1 MMTSFATL
9 VVLLSAVQTPSA
21 DSVWHESHVLQDVT
35 ADGVAD
41 SLALRFVGRDIDAL
55 TVSFEIWSGGGR
67 LHSEAWSSRGYF
79 HYPPRGGLRAW
90 TLDAKRDK
98 LSQEWSEFF
107 NESAFASASS
117 IPDRP
122 EGSEPKGPREVI
134 SFYLAYDAVLDSL
147 LAQGQDSV
155 LARPAARSAGW
166 AASSDDPRVRD
177 IWAAILRSD
186 PVTFRFH
193 SGGETTSRLSWSP
206 SERRFR
212 RVYSC
217 C

>member
-1 MMTSFATL
+1 MMTSFAAL
-9 VVLLSAVQTPSA
+9 MVLLAPVQTPSA

-67 LHSEAWSSRGYF
+67 LHSEAWLSFRYF
-79 HYPPRGGLRAW
+79 RYPPRNELRTW

-98 LSQEWSEFF
+98 LSQEWSKFF
-107 NESAFASASS
+107 DESAFASASS

-122 EGSEPKGPREVI
+122 EGPREVI
-134 SFYLAYDAVLDSL
+134 SFFLAYDAVLDSL
-147 LAQGQDSV
+147 LAQGQDSA

-166 AASSDDPRVRD
+166 AASSDDPRVRE

-193 SGGETTSRLSWSP
+193 SGNETTKTLSWSP